1 MNEGH
6 VEYDKRLNWIGVG
19 VFLTLFV
26 IGGGTVLFL
35 SAVYDGKPATRET
48 YLLILGLSALIGLTV
63 HVCWQLLLYPYVVYK
78 IRRLQG
84 DTPKQALLYFLRF
97 LVVSLIVGALGFVL
111 AGLLG
116 DIGVPSWAIFAL
128 AVLGAWQWD
137 RQRKGIRT
145 VDVLSKSRELSLK

>member
-19 VFLTLFV
+19 VCVAIAAPWYAWLTASGRIAGGAVSDHLFV
-26 IGGGTVLFL
+26 IGV
-35 SAVYDGKPATRET
+35 
-48 YLLILGLSALIGLTV
+48 SALIGLTV
-63 HVCWQLLLYPYVVYK
+63 HVCWQLLLYPYAVYK